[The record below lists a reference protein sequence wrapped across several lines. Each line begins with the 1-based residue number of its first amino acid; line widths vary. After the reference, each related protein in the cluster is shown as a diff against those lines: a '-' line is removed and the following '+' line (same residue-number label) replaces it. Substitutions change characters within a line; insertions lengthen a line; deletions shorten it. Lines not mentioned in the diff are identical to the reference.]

1 MTPAMRKKLFLFFF
15 FSKIDEQEELGMWGR
30 GKKDSGNQYSVF
42 RHVEL
47 EILLALTSLEVSS
60 RQLDTQ
66 VWSVKG
72 HQGWRV
78 NVAHQVFIIRV
89 LTLHCGKR

>member
-1 MTPAMRKKLFLFFF
+1 
-15 FSKIDEQEELGMWGR
+15 MWGR